1 MARQKSEKAK
11 REETE
16 KELKKS
22 IEAKGLK
29 GQIYLDKIEE
39 YMSFYDNLKKLNDYL
54 ITLESGQNLM
64 LKNYT
69 DAVGEKRRVATE
81 MRNIL
86 SFLGLKP
93 DKNSGG
99 GPPGEL

>member
-16 KELKKS
+16 KNLKKS

-29 GQIYLDKIEE
+29 GQIYLDKVEE
-39 YMSFYDNLKKLNDYL
+39 YMSFYDNFKKLNDYL
-54 ITLESGQNLM
+54 IALESGQNLVI
-64 LKNYT
+64 KNYT

-93 DKNSGG
+93 DIDSGG
-99 GPPGEL
+99 GPPEEL